1 MAVGGGARLGN
12 HPHGLGHL
20 GVGGKAR
27 EGGEEYLADPL
38 GIGGIVLGE
47 PVGPA
52 AVGGELPLDVGCREE
67 VEALGEARRLH
78 PLALAD
84 ALPVGAAEH
93 LEKGGGAV
101 VARVGER
108 DRPRPRG
115 EIREGRARSGDDVDR
130 IEEHLGGEPAG
141 EEMGE
146 VLKIVGIPLQRHG
159 AGLVGPRENDRADET
174 FQIVLRLP
182 EALGQAVE
190 EGWVRGGIGVAQIIL
205 RLDQP
210 AAEEVLPV
218 AVDQRPGEER
228 VVGADEPV
236 SQPEPGILVGGDRS
250 LRGAER

>member
-1 MAVGGGARLGN
+1 M
-12 HPHGLGHL
+12 
-20 GVGGKAR
+20 
-27 EGGEEYLADPL
+27 
-38 GIGGIVLGE
+38 
-47 PVGPA
+47 
-52 AVGGELPLDVGCREE
+52 
-67 VEALGEARRLH
+67 EALGEARRLH